1 MGATPD
7 VVGGHDT
14 ADDLG
19 LGREAFAR
27 HAWGAAREH
36 LARADSALLTPQ
48 DWHALATAAY
58 LVADWD
64 TAVRAWQEAF
74 AQHTAAGEP
83 LAAAM
88 DAQWI
93 ALVHHAS
100 GSPAVARGWVA
111 RGHRLL
117 EGQADDAEARGF
129 LLVHEFYRHLEG
141 GDLAA
146 ASECSRQV
154 LGIGQRWGNGDLTA
168 FGLVSQGRMLIYGGQ
183 VRDGLALLDEAMAC
197 LTAGEVSPITAG
209 SIYCAMVE
217 GCQEVSEYHRM
228 TEWTEALDR
237 WCASQPDLVPY
248 TGQCAV
254 HRGQILRAHGSFA
267 QALDELARA
276 VERYRVEGNESAV
289 GLAMYERGEVLRAV
303 GDLDGAQAAYTEAQA
318 YGLEPQPGLSL
329 LWLARGR
336 TSAAAASARRLL
348 GERGSPVHRARLL
361 PAVVQL
367 LVAAGD
373 GAAARDAARDLAG
386 IADQFGCDGLQAQ
399 AGYAVGLA
407 ELAVD
412 QPAAA
417 LGPLRQAW
425 KTWINVGSRYDAA
438 RARVRIALAYRGLG
452 DEESALS
459 ELAVAERTFA
469 DLGAEP
475 ARREAARLRSSGLP
489 GGLTAREV
497 EVLRLVARGRSNPQ
511 VATELVLS
519 EKTVARHLS
528 NIFTKTGVT
537 SRTEA
542 AAWAHEHD
550 LA

>member
-36 LARADSALLTPQ
+36 LARADPALLAPQ

-74 AQHTAAGEP
+74 AQHTAASEP

-228 TEWTEALDR
+228 TEWTEALDPLVR
-237 WCASQPDLVPY
+237 QPAGPRALH
-248 TGQCAV
+248 GAV
-254 HRGQILRAHGSFA
+254 C
-267 QALDELARA
+267 
-276 VERYRVEGNESAV
+276 
-289 GLAMYERGEVLRAV
+289 
-303 GDLDGAQAAYTEAQA
+303 GAPWPDPA
-318 YGLEPQPGLSL
+318 
-329 LWLARGR
+329 
-336 TSAAAASARRLL
+336 
-348 GERGSPVHRARLL
+348 RARLVRPGAGRAGPGGRAL
-361 PAVVQL
+361 PRRGQRVRCGP
-367 LVAAGD
+367 GD
-373 GAAARDAARDLAG
+373 
-386 IADQFGCDGLQAQ
+386 
-399 AGYAVGLA
+399 V
-407 ELAVD
+407 
-412 QPAAA
+412 
-417 LGPLRQAW
+417 
-425 KTWINVGSRYDAA
+425 
-438 RARVRIALAYRGLG
+438 RAR
-452 DEESALS
+452 
-459 ELAVAERTFA
+459 
-469 DLGAEP
+469 
-475 ARREAARLRSSGLP
+475 
-489 GGLTAREV
+489 
-497 EVLRLVARGRSNPQ
+497 
-511 VATELVLS
+511 
-519 EKTVARHLS
+519 
-528 NIFTKTGVT
+528 
-537 SRTEA
+537 
-542 AAWAHEHD
+542 
-550 LA
+550 

>member
-1 MGATPD
+1 MGTAVRETADNLILARQAHETQDWATAVALFD
-7 VVGGHDT
+7 AVGVEWLV
-14 ADDLG
+14 ADDLAAYADALWW
-19 LGREAFAR
+19 LGRAEDNLRVQADVYDAY
-27 HAWGAAREH
+27 
-36 LARADSALLTPQ
+36 LADSRPAEAGWAAVLLGVFFMGQGDAPQ
-48 DWHALATAAY
+48 AMGWIG
-58 LVADWD
+58 
-64 TAVRAWQEAF
+64 RA
-74 AQHTAAGEP
+74 
-83 LAAAM
+83 
-88 DAQWI
+88 
-93 ALVHHAS
+93 
-100 GSPAVARGWVA
+100 R
-111 RGHRLL
+111 RLL
-117 EGQADDAEARGF
+117 EG
-129 LLVHEFYRHLEG
+129 V
-141 GDLAA
+141 
-146 ASECSRQV
+146 SECPAHGLLIQV
-154 LGIGQRWGNGDLTA
+154 TEVEACLQAGRSTAAVDAARRMQALGLRVGDPGVVLL
-168 FGLVSQGRMLIYGGQ
+168 GVNCEGRALIKAGQ
-183 VRDGLALLDEAMAC
+183 VADGLALLDEAMAC